1 MPSIGQFSSVPFCTS
16 TTPTISNYRRH
27 QSDIVA
33 RDVLVAQL
41 RLGVIEVA
49 EDALEALLEHQVLYT
64 RLTRERERDALT
76 KVVYGTQDAV
86 HVGAVQKNHENG
98 L

>member
-1 MPSIGQFSSVPFCTS
+1 MGQFSSVPFCTS
-16 TTPTISNYRRH
+16 TTPITSNYRRH

-33 RDVLVAQL
+33 RNVLVAQQ

-49 EDALEALLEHQVLYT
+49 EDAFVAVLEHQVLYT
-64 RLTRERERDALT
+64 ALTRERDGDALT
-76 KVVYGTQDAV
+76 EIVHRPQDAV

>member
-1 MPSIGQFSSVPFCTS
+1 MGQFSSVPFCTS
-16 TTPTISNYRRH
+16 TTPITSNYRRH

-33 RDVLVAQL
+33 RNVLVAQQ

-49 EDALEALLEHQVLYT
+49 EDAFVAVLYT
-64 RLTRERERDALT
+64 ALTRERDGDALT
-76 KVVYGTQDAV
+76 EIVHRPQDAV